1 MIKSFLVGLTGLLFT
16 TVAAHSADILAPAPA
31 TYDWSGFY
39 FGAQGGWVGAQ
50 YSGPFTDAGGLS
62 PTPYDCTENSG
73 FIGGLVGY
81 NYQLGGLVL
90 GMDADLNGVIEG
102 KCKQTVGSKLSYDI
116 GANQTYNGD
125 VRLKVGAAFDRFMP
139 YVAGGLAFG
148 DVQTTYALPG
158 GSPFATDSTSRLGYS
173 LGIGANYA
181 VTNNII
187 LGLEYKY
194 TDLGSQSFTDL
205 FSNTGDNVKFT
216 ANTITASLAF
226 KF

>member
-1 MIKSFLVGLTGLLFT
+1 MIKSFLVAVTGLLLT
-16 TVAAHSADILAPAPA
+16 TTAARSADITAPAPA

-39 FGAQGGWVGAQ
+39 VGAQGGWVGAEI
-50 YSGPFTDAGGLS
+50 SGSFID
-62 PTPYDCTENSG
+62 PYDCTQNSG

-81 NYQLGGLVL
+81 NYQHGGLVL
-90 GMDADLNGVIEG
+90 GVDADLNGVIGG
-102 KCKQTVGSKLSYDI
+102 KCKPPFDGSKLTYDI

-148 DVQTTYALPG
+148 DVQTTYALLG
-158 GSPFATDSTSRLGYS
+158 ESPFATNSTARLGYS
-173 LGIGANYA
+173 LGIGADYA
-181 VTNNII
+181 ITNNII

-194 TDLGSQSFTDL
+194 TDLGSRSFTFAD
-205 FSNTGDNVKFT
+205 SDIGAGDNVKFT
-216 ANTITASLAF
+216 ANTVTASLAF